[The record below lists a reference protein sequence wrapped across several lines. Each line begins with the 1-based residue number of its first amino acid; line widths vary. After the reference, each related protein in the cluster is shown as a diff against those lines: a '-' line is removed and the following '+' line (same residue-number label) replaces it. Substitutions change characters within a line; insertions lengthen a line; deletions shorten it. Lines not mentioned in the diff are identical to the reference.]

1 MKFQELIFG
10 ALTEEIKNKKLL
22 DTLIL
27 KWNDEYKEMNPGATE
42 IPQEEVNNVYDGF
55 LKIQGGLRP
64 ELPQVITFLNH
75 FDGRFGRSSF
85 DEMNLKDLTKYT
97 YKQIKFLLGEYNE
110 GNPVNVNVDV
120 FSGKDTKPTPER
132 IEASKELWTGEDN
145 LIFSEGGLRVYE
157 PKNQQTS
164 IRYGYY
170 YHTIY
175 KQALGYPQ
183 DYPDTNISP
192 WCVTWRFDDMGKTNL
207 WVSYRSAQKRTFY
220 FVIDENKNI
229 TDEYFMSA
237 LQNDPTVSSG
247 FRITS
252 LKNNGDTV
260 KTWDDIAQIYPQLKN
275 QKSLFV
281 SVPYKEEEEA
291 VKDEIGRINEII
303 GHEYEF
309 RRQPRNKKVR
319 FIERGGVLTKPESWQ
334 SMDEKLRNV
343 YIIQPGLNNNSLL
356 ERFSTMNLIKEI
368 KKVERTWKYLDKEI
382 KKFNT
387 RGVSYLVDKLFENEF
402 TNIRVSIDNPSIF
415 LYKSKRDDKV
425 GIFDSRTFDWLE
437 LGGKTYSNK
446 YDDMIKSGDG
456 DVYFEESTG
465 NVYIVEPFCHGGR
478 NNDESDD
485 CFYVVYPQDN
495 PKDGHFMS
503 NKKFMELQNI
513 LVPEEGMAQNRS
525 DSPKDYVDIKE
536 KWGL

>member
-75 FDGRFGRSSF
+75 FDGRFGRTSF
-85 DEMNLKDLTKYT
+85 DELNLKDLTKYT
-97 YKQIKFLLGEYNE
+97 YKQIKFLLDEYNE
-110 GNPVNVNVDV
+110 ANTVNVNADV
-120 FSGKDTKPTPER
+120 FSGSDTKPTPER
-132 IEASKELWTGEDN
+132 IEASKQLWTGEKN
-145 LIFSEGGLRVYE
+145 LIFSEGGLRVYRIE
-157 PKNQQTS
+157 NQQMS

-175 KQALGYPQ
+175 KQALGYSQ
-183 DYPDTNISP
+183 EHPDTSISP
-192 WCVTWRFDDMGKTNL
+192 WCVTWRPDMGKSNM
-207 WVSYRSAQKRTFY
+207 WENYRNQRRTFY

-247 FRITS
+247 FRVTS
-252 LKNNGDTV
+252 LKNNGDNV
-260 KTWDDIAQIYPQLKN
+260 KTWDEIVRIYPQLNN

-281 SVPYKEEEEA
+281 SVPFTQ
-291 VKDEIGRINEII
+291 DELSLKNKIGSINEII
-303 GHEYEF
+303 GHENEF
-309 RRQPRNKKVR
+309 RRQPRNIKVN
-319 FIERGGVLTKPESWQ
+319 FIEQGGVLTKPESWQ
-334 SMDEKLRNV
+334 SMDEKLRTF

-356 ERFSTMNLIKEI
+356 DRFSTMNLIKEI

-425 GIFDSRTFDWLE
+425 GIFDTRTFDWLE

-513 LVPEEGMAQNRS
+513 LVPEEEMAQNRS
-525 DSPKDYVDIKE
+525 DSPKDYADIKE

>member
-75 FDGRFGRSSF
+75 FDGRFGRTSF
-85 DEMNLKDLTKYT
+85 DELNLKDLTKYT

-132 IEASKELWTGEDN
+132 IEASKKLWTGEDN

-175 KQALGYPQ
+175 KQAMGYPQ

-192 WCVTWRFDDMGKTNL
+192 WCVTWRFDDMGKTNQ
-207 WVSYRSAQKRTFY
+207 WVSYRSAQRRTFY
-220 FVIDENKNI
+220 FVIDENKDI
-229 TDEYFMSA
+229 TNEYFISTI
-237 LQNDPTVSSG
+237 QNDPTVSSG

-252 LKNNGDTV
+252 LKNNGDNV

-309 RRQPRNKKVR
+309 RRQPRNIKER

-334 SMDEKLRNV
+334 SMDENLRNV
-343 YIIQPGLNNNSLL
+343 YIILPGLNNNSLL
-356 ERFSTMNLIKEI
+356 ERFSTMNFVKEI
-368 KKVERTWKYLDKEI
+368 KKVERTWKYLDKQI
-382 KKFNT
+382 KRFNT
-387 RGVSYLVDKLFENEF
+387 RGVS
-402 TNIRVSIDNPSIF
+402 
-415 LYKSKRDDKV
+415 
-425 GIFDSRTFDWLE
+425 
-437 LGGKTYSNK
+437 
-446 YDDMIKSGDG
+446 
-456 DVYFEESTG
+456 
-465 NVYIVEPFCHGGR
+465 
-478 NNDESDD
+478 
-485 CFYVVYPQDN
+485 
-495 PKDGHFMS
+495 
-503 NKKFMELQNI
+503 
-513 LVPEEGMAQNRS
+513 
-525 DSPKDYVDIKE
+525 
-536 KWGL
+536 

>member
-1 MKFQELIFG
+1 
-10 ALTEEIKNKKLL
+10 
-22 DTLIL
+22 
-27 KWNDEYKEMNPGATE
+27 
-42 IPQEEVNNVYDGF
+42 
-55 LKIQGGLRP
+55 
-64 ELPQVITFLNH
+64 
-75 FDGRFGRSSF
+75 
-85 DEMNLKDLTKYT
+85 
-97 YKQIKFLLGEYNE
+97 
-110 GNPVNVNVDV
+110 
-120 FSGKDTKPTPER
+120 
-132 IEASKELWTGEDN
+132 
-145 LIFSEGGLRVYE
+145 
-157 PKNQQTS
+157 
-164 IRYGYY
+164 
-170 YHTIY
+170 
-175 KQALGYPQ
+175 
-183 DYPDTNISP
+183 
-192 WCVTWRFDDMGKTNL
+192 
-207 WVSYRSAQKRTFY
+207 
-220 FVIDENKNI
+220 
-229 TDEYFMSA
+229 
-237 LQNDPTVSSG
+237 VSSG

-252 LKNNGDTV
+252 LKNNGDNV

-334 SMDEKLRNV
+334 SMDENLRNV
-343 YIIQPGLNNNSLL
+343 YIILPGLNNNSLL
-356 ERFSTMNLIKEI
+356 ERFSTMNFVKEI
-368 KKVERTWKYLDKEI
+368 KKVERTWKYLDKQI
-382 KKFNT
+382 KRFNT

-425 GIFDSRTFDWLE
+425 GIFDTRTFDWLE

-513 LVPEEGMAQNRS
+513 LVPEEEMAQNRS
-525 DSPKDYVDIKE
+525 DSPKDYADIKE